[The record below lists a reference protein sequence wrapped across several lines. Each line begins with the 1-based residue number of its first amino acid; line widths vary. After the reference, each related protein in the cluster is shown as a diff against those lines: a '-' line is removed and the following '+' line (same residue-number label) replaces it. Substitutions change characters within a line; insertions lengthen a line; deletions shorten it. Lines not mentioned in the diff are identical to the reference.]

1 MLIKKQF
8 TTFLT
13 VLILFFIILFFSC
26 SSSSPSSSS
35 SCDRFCSYSYSH
47 STTTIPPLGT
57 PSYTQTNLN
66 AECREAN
73 DACRSPSAVA
83 GNCQVILLRR
93 LVKQREQTDIV
104 TLSSFQTVAVTVR
117 GIELWVGGE
126 SCLGRDP
133 NYSRSYT
140 WGPGRSRRFLAAQR
154 MIQQRSGW
162 SDCQDVDVT
171 HVVELSI
178 GSGAATIYNNKHVV
192 WVRRLL
198 QQCCMTLMP
207 YGKSKA
213 DREIAKQGE
222 AMFSACQWLPPH
234 DAKDAVDCHC

>member
-1 MLIKKQF
+1 MCF
-8 TTFLT
+8 
-13 VLILFFIILFFSC
+13 C
-26 SSSSPSSSS
+26 SPSSPSSSS

-73 DACRSPSAVA
+73 DACQSPRAVA

-104 TLSSFQTVAVTVR
+104 ILSSFQTVAVTVR

-140 WGPGRSRRFLAAQR
+140 WGPGRSRRFLASQR
-154 MIQQRSGW
+154 MIQQRSGYHHFFW
-162 SDCQDVDVT
+162 SELTQISAGTSMSHTLLSCPLAQGRRPLACHDV
-171 HVVELSI
+171 
-178 GSGAATIYNNKHVV
+178 
-192 WVRRLL
+192 
-198 QQCCMTLMP
+198 
-207 YGKSKA
+207 
-213 DREIAKQGE
+213 
-222 AMFSACQWLPPH
+222 
-234 DAKDAVDCHC
+234 